1 MKKLL
6 KTLSLLPDK
15 QDFKAFFISFALI
28 NFAFLHHTA
37 SYLWGNHDVKFI
49 KNRLFLDSGFFEGRF
64 TQFITPNVL
73 LMGQILPIL
82 NNLIGFFI
90 FTLGLWLLAKYWN
103 IKKTTLNYV
112 LFISFL
118 GTEPYTLSWLYFS
131 LQTISCL
138 QWIFF
143 AVLGLYLSALIY
155 TSKNKLLL
163 SFCAILC
170 FYLPLGGYPPII
182 NTFGVGLCGKL
193 TISYLIEGKT
203 LKELGTIH
211 KYTIANIIIACLLF
225 KLSLH
230 FIPIDNI
237 YNLKTTDLSQLT
249 EKLISVLWISLR
261 QFSVTL
267 PFMEY
272 KYKLILAAMSVTA
285 AICALLKSASA
296 KRTCIVIL
304 FIICTIFT
312 SQATTFVAVS
322 PTEFVPRIDFYG
334 TGFIYGFFL
343 ALLLTFN
350 IKITESLALLFALIL
365 IPINIINDY
374 RAQWVWKQGFDSEL
388 EILDKVVERIE
399 NLPEFIPHKPYR
411 LYVSGDIIMRPQF
424 YTGTFRQS
432 DPFLLSYPYLAMW
445 QGANLIDFFPS
456 TININHDI
464 PLMPA
469 DITPDVHNF
478 YMTQARPWPHPTS
491 VRIINDVIIIIYNN
505 YGLNDFKQK
514 LQQLKQLSPD

>member
-49 KNRLFLDSGFFEGRF
+49 RNRLFLDSGFFEGRF
-64 TQFITPNVL
+64 TQFITQNFL

-82 NNLIGFFI
+82 NNLISFFA

-138 QWIFF
+138 QWVFF

-155 TSKNKLLL
+155 QSKYKFLL

-193 TISYLIEGKT
+193 AVSYLIEHKT
-203 LKELGTIH
+203 LKELGAIH

-230 FIPIDNI
+230 FIPVDNI

-249 EKLISVLWISLR
+249 AKLVSALWFSLN

-272 KYKLILAAMSVTA
+272 KYKLILAAMSVTSV
-285 AICALLKSASA
+285 ICALLTSASA
-296 KRTCIVIL
+296 KRAGITVF
-304 FIICTIFT
+304 FIICTICA
-312 SQATTFVAVS
+312 SQTTTFLAVS

-334 TGFIYGFFL
+334 TGFVYGFFL
-343 ALLLTFN
+343 AFLLT
-350 IKITESLALLFALIL
+350 IGAKITESLALLFALIL
-365 IPINIINDY
+365 IPVNIINDY

-388 EILDKVVERIE
+388 EILEKVVERIE
-399 NLPEFIPHKPYR
+399 NLPEFVPHKSYR
-411 LYVSGDIIMRPQF
+411 LYVAGDIIMRPQF
-424 YTGTFRQS
+424 YTGTFRHS

-445 QGANLIDFFPS
+445 QGANLVEFFPS
-456 TININHDI
+456 SVNINHDT
-464 PLMPA
+464 PLLPT
-469 DITPDVHNF
+469 DITPEVYDF
-478 YMTQARPWPHPTS
+478 YTTQARPWPHPTS

-505 YGLNDFKQK
+505 YGLEDFKHK
-514 LQQLKQLSPD
+514 LRQVRQLSPD